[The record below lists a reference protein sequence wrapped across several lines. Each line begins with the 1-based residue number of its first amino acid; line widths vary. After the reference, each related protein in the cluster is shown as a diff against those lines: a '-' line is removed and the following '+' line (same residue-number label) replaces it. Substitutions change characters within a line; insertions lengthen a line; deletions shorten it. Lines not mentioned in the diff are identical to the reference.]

1 MRTRWPWITLFIAAI
16 AVLNPVGLDIIYGAF
31 LSDQQ
36 SLRNISQPIAWI
48 GMTILSATMLLE
60 WILRTLALKR
70 RARGLPEPNRSA
82 ANRAMRTFFTFLLAL
97 VLSVLIAHL
106 IVIPLAIKFK
116 TREESAGVMVALEI
130 FAVISITALWIVFV
144 RSAYARAID
153 WAAAVVVA
161 VVIVLIAGL
170 VSASVFVSG
179 MEVMFDEL
187 EIAVQFVAPALL
199 IVLVQ
204 WWMVR
209 RRWLRTARLGV
220 T

>member
-1 MRTRWPWITLFIAAI
+1 LFIAAI
-16 AVLNPVGLDIIYGAF
+16 AGLNPVGLDIIHGAF

-36 SLRNISQPIAWI
+36 SLRNIAQPIAWI
-48 GMTILSATMLLE
+48 GMTILAAAVLLE
-60 WILRTLALKR
+60 WIVRTLALKR
-70 RARGLPEPNRSA
+70 RLRGLPEPNQSA
-82 ANRAMRTFFTFLLAL
+82 ANRAMRTSFTFFLAL
-97 VLSVLIAHL
+97 LLSVFVALL
-106 IVIPLAIKFK
+106 VVIPLAIKFR
-116 TREESAGVMVALEI
+116 TRDESAGVMAALAI
-130 FAVISITALWIVFV
+130 FAVISVTALWIVFV
-144 RSAYARAID
+144 RSAYVRVID
-153 WAAAVVVA
+153 WAAAIVVA
-161 VVIVLIAGL
+161 VVIILVAGL
-170 VSASVFVSG
+170 VSAFVFVSG